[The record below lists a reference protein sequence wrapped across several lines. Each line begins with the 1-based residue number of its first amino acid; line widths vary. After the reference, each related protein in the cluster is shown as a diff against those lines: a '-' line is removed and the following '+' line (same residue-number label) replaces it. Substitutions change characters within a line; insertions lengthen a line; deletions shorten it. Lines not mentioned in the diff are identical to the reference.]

1 MNTKEDYIG
10 TMEESGLLM
19 DSEFTMTECAD
30 QLGQFEQI
38 VCKMVSGD
46 AYHDRMQFDE
56 AAVVLQN
63 IARKQGLGSD
73 PAVRKSI
80 NVMKKLSKETAIIM
94 SGAKGKNK
102 VAKALGY
109 MSRPNSK
116 VFRNVYVSDG
126 QDSDEIDEVVL
137 TDEGVIILEVKKVKS
152 DFTLTEDG
160 KMVLAD
166 GACYDDIPLC
176 KKMHNKRMLLKYNII
191 KQLEAEGKDIP
202 VCVDS
207 FIVFCAPKGLTVHID
222 NRYRREKFCF
232 LIV

>member
-1 MNTKEDYIG
+1 MNTKDDYIR

-19 DSEFTMTECAD
+19 DSELTMTECAD
-30 QLGQFEQI
+30 QLRQFEQI

-46 AYHDRMQFDE
+46 AYHEWMQFDE

-73 PAVRKSI
+73 PAVRKSV
-80 NVMKKLSKETAIIM
+80 NALKKLAKETAITM
-94 SGAKGKNK
+94 SGTKGKNK
-102 VAKALGY
+102 IAKTLEY

-126 QDSDEIDEVVL
+126 QKSDEIDEVVL

-191 KQLEAEGKDIP
+191 KQLEAE
-202 VCVDS
+202 
-207 FIVFCAPKGLTVHID
+207 
-222 NRYRREKFCF
+222 
-232 LIV
+232 